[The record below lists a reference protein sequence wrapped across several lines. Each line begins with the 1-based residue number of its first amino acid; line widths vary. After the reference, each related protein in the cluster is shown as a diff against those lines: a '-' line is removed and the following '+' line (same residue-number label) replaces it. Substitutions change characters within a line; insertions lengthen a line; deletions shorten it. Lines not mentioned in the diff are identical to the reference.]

1 MRPVPVK
8 IIAIGDE
15 LLEGRTVDS
24 NSQRIQ
30 RALGGHGV
38 QVALIQVVP
47 DTPDAVAAALRRTEP
62 GDLVFISGG
71 LGSTPD
77 DMTRDMVAAWGGVE
91 LREDAAVRASNEVW
105 RGIGPHS
112 SPDDTD
118 SVIRRT
124 FAHFG

>member
-1 MRPVPVK
+1 MSGSGTDRVVSVK

-47 DTPDAVAAALRRTEP
+47 DREPDVVAALERTAP
-62 GDLVFISGG
+62 GDVVFISGG

-77 DMTRDMVAAWGGVE
+77 DMTRDLVARWGGVS
-91 LREDAAVRASNEVW
+91 LREDPAVRQALEE
-105 RGIGPHS
+105 
-112 SPDDTD
+112 
-118 SVIRRT
+118 
-124 FAHFG
+124 